1 MHPGGRKLAVALYE
15 SAGRAPAEG
24 AEADALAAALEAGLA
39 SARAAWPALA
49 APDEAL
55 VRHLGGHLA
64 DGGPGLDLLAEL
76 AEVRFADL
84 SLAFAAGSGDAR
96 AIALFDERMLTP
108 LVPQLERIAGD
119 RGARDD
125 LVQTLRRQLLMS
137 EEGRSPKLL
146 RYSGRGSLA
155 GWLRVVATRA
165 AIKQAS
171 RMRPPGAA
179 AAGGDDGDLV
189 ALATPS
195 DAPELHLLKERF
207 RQPFRE
213 AFVEALAS
221 LAPRT
226 RNLLRQ
232 SALDGLSID
241 ELGRLYRV
249 HRATAARWI
258 ADARRELLAE
268 TRRRLV
274 ERVGL
279 PEDEC
284 DSIMRL
290 VHSQVDVTLRR
301 LLRDG

>member
-1 MHPGGRKLAVALYE
+1 MHPGGRKLAAALIE
-15 SAGRAPAEG
+15 SAGRPPAD
-24 AEADALAAALEAGLA
+24 AAALAAVEVALAAGLA
-39 SARAAWPALA
+39 AAEAAWPELA

-55 VRHLGGHLA
+55 VRHLGAHLA
-64 DGGPGLDLLAEL
+64 GEAGADLATEL
-76 AEVRFADL
+76 AQIRFADL
-84 SLAFAAGSGDAR
+84 HLAFACGRGDAR
-96 AIALFDERMLTP
+96 AIALFEERMLPP
-108 LVPQLERIAGD
+108 LFPQLERIAGD

-125 LVQTLRRQLLMS
+125 LLQTLRRQLLMS
-137 EEGRSPKLL
+137 EEGRSPKLM
-146 RYSGRGSLA
+146 RYSGRGALA

-165 AIKQAS
+165 AIKQAA
-171 RMRPPGAA
+171 RAPAPGAA
-179 AAGGDDGDLV
+179 SSGDDGELV

-195 DAPELHLLKERF
+195 DAPELHLLKERY

-221 LAPRT
+221 LQPRT

-249 HRATAARWI
+249 HRATAARWV
-258 ADARRELLAE
+258 ADARRELLGE

-274 ERVGL
+274 ERVGV
-279 PEDEC
+279 PEEEC